1 MAVEVTE
8 KSQDMS
14 NAISNVSKEMSIVQ
28 EISDT
33 ISNSMDEMQAGAQ
46 QISESAQLVQD
57 LATKTHD
64 DLRIR
69 GTQLGKFR
77 IK

>member
-64 DLRIR
+64 DLRIM